1 MWQNRKKKTTSSS
14 RSKAMQKADKYFSL
28 FIRTRDSQGYG
39 GMACKCIS
47 CGKVTPIENID
58 CGHYINRQH
67 MATRYSELNCNGQCV
82 TCNRFDEGN
91 IQGYRKGLIKKI
103 GEAKVE
109 MLEAVKYTT
118 NPLSEFDL
126 ETIAKYYNK
135 RYKQF
140 KYQIR

>member
-28 FIRTRDSQGYG
+28 FIRTRDSQEYG

-82 TCNRFDEGN
+82 KCNRFDEGN
-91 IQGYRKGLIKKI
+91 PQGYRKGLIKKI

-109 MLEAVKYTT
+109 MLEAAKYTT
-118 NPLSEFDL
+118 NHLSEFDL
-126 ETIAKYYNK
+126 ETIAKDYKK